1 LENEIKEIENEISR
15 FRSNM
20 YGVQNIID
28 YLDNIKKDL
37 KHRNMIDESKIHELK
52 KIQSELEELNSEMSS
67 MMVNQLKEYREATE
81 KVTNIDKFI
90 KKEKLLPES
99 EVAILFNDV
108 IRKIDYMQSN
118 YELTNNNYESILNQI
133 SKIKENGQKN
143 LEYSYNIDENIK
155 EQKLIIN
162 VIKKDIFKLNNQ
174 IENNSKIR
182 NEQIKLIIVFVG
194 ISIIIQLFFN

>member
-1 LENEIKEIENEISR
+1 
-15 FRSNM
+15 
-20 YGVQNIID
+20 
-28 YLDNIKKDL
+28 
-37 KHRNMIDESKIHELK
+37 
-52 KIQSELEELNSEMSS
+52 
-67 MMVNQLKEYREATE
+67 
-81 KVTNIDKFI
+81 
-90 KKEKLLPES
+90 
-99 EVAILFNDV
+99 
-108 IRKIDYMQSN
+108 MQSN